1 MEKNLVYEKL
11 NQCYESMKNK
21 LPFKPQVALILG
33 SGLGN
38 YAERF
43 QEEGGDR
50 LPGDRR
56 VSRLYCPGP

>member
-43 QEEGGDR
+43 QEEGVIDYREIDR
-50 LPGDRR
+50 KS
-56 VSRLYCPGP
+56 VV